1 MIAYRRTG
9 PESDL
14 PLVLL
19 HALPLD
25 STMWDSVRAD
35 LSDIDVLTF
44 DAPGFG
50 ESPRGEELSDGEPNT
65 KTFVEAIKAR
75 LDELGIKMI
84 ALGGLSMG
92 GSVAADFTAAHPDMV
107 AGLALMDT
115 NIDSDDDDRK
125 AFRRG
130 VAERADRG
138 EGYEA
143 VKDWTTT
150 MVGTDTPKEIRDSLD
165 ERFKALPNEGLAWIQ
180 RAMANREDRSGSV
193 SLVKGPVY
201 FIRGTED
208 PTASLESYMK
218 LALRTDQPRIKEI
231 EGVGHFAAD
240 EKPHELAKI
249 LKDFYA
255 HAVRW
260 EETRH

>member
-1 MIAYRRTG
+1 
-9 PESDL
+9 
-14 PLVLL
+14 
-19 HALPLD
+19 
-25 STMWDSVRAD
+25 MWDTVRD
-35 LSDIDVLTF
+35 EIPDIDVLTF

-50 ESPRGEELSDGEPNT
+50 DSPRGEELSDGEPTT
-65 KTFVEAIKAR
+65 KTFVNAIKEA

-92 GSVAADFTAAHPDMV
+92 GSVAADFTHAYPEMI

-130 VAERADRG
+130 VAEMADRG
-138 EGYEA
+138 EGYDA
-143 VKDWTTT
+143 VKEWTTT
-150 MVGTDTPKEIRDSLD
+150 MVGPDTPQEIRDSLD

-180 RAMANREDRSGSV
+180 RAMANREDRSGAV
-193 SLVKGPVY
+193 SLVRGPVY
-201 FIRGTED
+201 FVRGTED

-231 EGVGHFAAD
+231 PGVGHFAAD
-240 EKPHELAKI
+240 EKPVELAKI
-249 LKDFYA
+249 LRDFYN
-255 HAVRW
+255 HAARW
-260 EETRH
+260 AKTRH